1 MGKMHE
7 AVKYYE
13 DALDAVPDYQTGF
26 NLLVC
31 HLALG
36 DISSVKKVFTTL
48 VEIQPESPRDD
59 MLTYQRQADE
69 LDTRLKEANH
79 FLLTAARL
87 IAPKLDSK
95 DWSAGYEWVCTALD
109 ENHEELAIQMKL
121 EEATEKLIK
130 HKDFG
135 AATKTLKSIQKR
147 DKEVMAAKATN
158 LSFVNFLEGNIEG
171 AGKYADTAVEY
182 DEYNAKALVNKGNV
196 LFVNGDFTSAKE
208 LYTQANDI
216 QADCLQAIFNL
227 GLANAQLGLAE
238 DAIHAFERAHRITP
252 NDPQICKLEISLFV
266 SCSSRCTQSYLIM
279 YLAVYQIADIYELQ
293 GRSQDALK
301 WFNVLAARVNDPG
314 VLSRLGELYNETN
327 DESRAL
333 NYQLESFRH
342 YPIDLDV
349 ISAIGTFFVK
359 QEMYERSLYFF
370 QQASLIQ
377 PKEIKWGMIL
387 ASNHKRCGNH
397 DIAFQEY
404 QKLHEKFPEN
414 EECKSTF
421 FSSC

>member
-1 MGKMHE
+1 MFLVH
-7 AVKYYE
+7 
-13 DALDAVPDYQTGF
+13 LDV
-26 NLLVC
+26 
-31 HLALG
+31 H
-36 DISSVKKVFTTL
+36 KVT
-48 VEIQPESPRDD
+48 
-59 MLTYQRQADE
+59 
-69 LDTRLKEANH
+69 
-79 FLLTAARL
+79 L
-87 IAPKLDSK
+87 IA
-95 DWSAGYEWVCTALD
+95 
-109 ENHEELAIQMKL
+109 
-121 EEATEKLIK
+121 
-130 HKDFG
+130 
-135 AATKTLKSIQKR
+135 
-147 DKEVMAAKATN
+147 
-158 LSFVNFLEGNIEG
+158 SF
-171 AGKYADTAVEY
+171 T
-182 DEYNAKALVNKGNV
+182 
-196 LFVNGDFTSAKE
+196 
-208 LYTQANDI
+208 
-216 QADCLQAIFNL
+216 
-227 GLANAQLGLAE
+227 
-238 DAIHAFERAHRITP
+238 
-252 NDPQICKLEISLFV
+252 
-266 SCSSRCTQSYLIM
+266 
-279 YLAVYQIADIYELQ
+279 VYQIADIYELQ

-349 ISAIGTFFVK
+349 ISSIGTFFVK